1 MLYNPVIPI
10 MSEKIHI
17 RNESSELQR
26 YREEVDE
33 VVKKFMQ
40 DNGIEAVIG
49 LSGDA
54 SSSSEDEVTKIVKDL
69 IANMKGLPYA
79 ILTGGTQGG
88 VPQLGIQI
96 AKEAKV
102 PTIGVYP
109 EQGRKKSL
117 GDALDLEIEASP
129 PMYGPGKYGSETPTF
144 VNLLGGAAVIGGGFG
159 TLTEVSTLLK
169 INKMRLDGNETP
181 IFLSPISGTGGVAD
195 AIHTLPGIDKVAPSL
210 PIEPITTGADAA
222 LFLKNKLD
230 LSPTE

>member
-1 MLYNPVIPI
+1 

-17 RNESSELQR
+17 RNESSELLR

-33 VVKKFMQ
+33 VVKEFMRE
-40 DNGIEAVIG
+40 NGIQAVIG

-54 SSSSEDEVTKIVKDL
+54 SSSSEDEVTKIVRDL
-69 IANMKGLPYA
+69 IADMKGFPYA

-88 VPQLGIQI
+88 VPELGIQL
-96 AKEAKV
+96 AREAKV

-117 GDALDLEIEASP
+117 DTALDLEIEASP

-169 INKMRLDGNETP
+169 INKMRLDNKVTPEVP

-195 AIHTLPGIDKVAPSL
+195 AVYTLPGIENVTASL
-210 PIEPITTGADAA
+210 PSEPITTGGDAA
-222 LFLKNKLD
+222 SFLKSKLD
-230 LSPTE
+230 LSTAE